1 MKHAAE
7 PTALARRT
15 WGATVGAIALAP
27 ALGMLGACQPV
38 AEQPIRIAAHV
49 WVGYEPMFLARDK
62 GWIDSQQV
70 QLVQTASARD
80 SLLAVAQGQV
90 MGAAVTLDE
99 MLAAREA
106 GMALSLVLVFN
117 SSLGADMLLVRP
129 GIRQLSDL
137 KGKRLGVEASSVGT
151 LMLAQILKLAGL
163 DKRDVQIEFVAAT
176 QHADAWQRKKLD
188 ALISYEPVATGLLNQ
203 GMVRLFD
210 TRQIPNTIVDVLAV
224 RTDLLEPAHTKAL
237 QHLISGHFRALDHLM
252 RNPQDAAY
260 RMAAHLNLPASQVL
274 IAYKGLV
281 LPTAA
286 NNYRLL
292 MGSPPEIHQSAAK
305 LSALMLDAGLLK
317 LPDQLA
323 DLIRAEFLPTDN
335 LLK

>member
-1 MKHAAE
+1 
-7 PTALARRT
+7 
-15 WGATVGAIALAP
+15 
-27 ALGMLGACQPV
+27 MLGACQQA

-62 GWIDSQQV
+62 GWLDSQQV
-70 QLVQTASARD
+70 QLVQTASAHD
-80 SLLAVAQGQV
+80 SLLAVAQGKV
-90 MGAAVTLDE
+90 LGAAVTLDE
-99 MLAAREA
+99 MLAARET
-106 GMALSLVLVFN
+106 GLALSLVLVFN

-137 KGKRLGVEASSVGT
+137 KGQRLGVEASSVGT
-151 LMLAQILKLAGL
+151 LMFEQVLKQAGL
-163 DKRDVQIEFVAAT
+163 NKRDVQIERLAVN
-176 QHADAWQRKKLD
+176 QHAGAWQRKKLD
-188 ALISYEPVATGLLNQ
+188 ALITYEPVATGLLNQ

-224 RTDLLEPAHTKAL
+224 RADLLEPSHTKAL
-237 QHLISGHFRALDHLM
+237 QHLIAGHFRALDHLM

-260 RMAAHLNLPASQVL
+260 RMATHLNLPASQVL
-274 IAYKGLV
+274 TAFKGLV

-292 MGSPPEIHQSAAK
+292 VGSPPEMHKTAAK

-317 LPDQLA
+317 LPDPLTQ
-323 DLIRAEFLPTDN
+323 LIRAEFLPTDN